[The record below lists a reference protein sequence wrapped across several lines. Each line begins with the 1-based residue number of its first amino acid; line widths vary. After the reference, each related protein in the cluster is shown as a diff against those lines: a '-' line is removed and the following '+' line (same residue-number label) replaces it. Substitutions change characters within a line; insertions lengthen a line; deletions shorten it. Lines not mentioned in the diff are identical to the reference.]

1 MNITQTTSEKVT
13 NLQVIKIITQKVT
26 NLQGIKIMP
35 FALVSGVF
43 NFNFIF

>member
-1 MNITQTTSEKVT
+1 MNITQTTSEMVT